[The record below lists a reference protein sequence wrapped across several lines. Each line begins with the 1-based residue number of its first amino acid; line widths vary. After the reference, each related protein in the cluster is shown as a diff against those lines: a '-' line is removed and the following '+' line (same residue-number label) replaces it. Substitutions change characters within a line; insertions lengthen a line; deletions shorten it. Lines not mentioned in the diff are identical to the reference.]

1 MNRARLV
8 LGLVVILVGL
18 FIASMMVSLVRA
30 YTAKPDAPNGGI
42 SIMSYFVHVTYAEVV
57 AGLVV
62 GVLVL
67 FGGIALAVLT
77 RIRKPLT
84 TPA

>member
-1 MNRARLV
+1 MV
-8 LGLVVILVGL
+8 LGLVLIFVGL
-18 FIASMMVSLVRA
+18 FIASTRVSLVRA
-30 YTAKPDAPNGGI
+30 YTAKPEAPNGGI
-42 SIMSYFVHVTYAEVV
+42 SIVSHFVRVTYAEAV

-67 FGGIALAVLT
+67 FGGIALAVSAS